1 MSNHK
6 VSLLPVICLAVCLSA
21 FASSEGS
28 FQRTLQ
34 VNGPARI
41 DLTTGSG
48 NVNVHTGSSG
58 QVQITGRV
66 KVTNWF
72 GGDSEKQLKTITDN
86 PPIQQSGNDIR
97 IGNSG
102 TSELFHN
109 VSISYDLVV
118 PPDTH
123 LHSHTGSGNQTIE
136 GLRGLLEAES
146 GSGNL
151 KISDIGNTVRADTG
165 SGDIRV
171 QRVKG
176 DVRVKAGSGSI
187 EATDIAGG
195 FEGQTGSGHIDLDQS
210 APGAVRAETGSG
222 GMELRGV
229 NGSLEATAGSG
240 NISADGNPTGSWSVR
255 TGSGGVRLKLASS
268 SAFDLDAHTSSGS
281 ISVSQ
286 PVTVQGTIGR
296 KELRGKVRGGGV
308 PIEIKTGSGNIDISD

>member
-1 MSNHK
+1 MPK
-6 VSLLPVICLAVCLSA
+6 PKFPLVLMVCLACCLPA
-21 FASSEGS
+21 FASSEGD
-28 FQRTLQ
+28 FHRTLQ
-34 VNGPARI
+34 VSGAVS
-41 DLTTGSG
+41 LAVTTGSG
-48 NVNVHTGSSG
+48 NVNVRTGGSG
-58 QVQITGRV
+58 QVQVTGHV
-66 KVTNWF
+66 KVSNWF
-72 GGDSEKQLKTITDN
+72 GGDSEKQLKTIVDN

-118 PPDTH
+118 PPDTR

-136 GLRGLLEAES
+136 GLHGSVEVES
-146 GSGNL
+146 GSGEL
-151 KISDIGNTVRADTG
+151 KISDIQDTVRATTG
-165 SGDIRV
+165 SGDIRME
-171 QRVKG
+171 RVKAN
-176 DVRVKAGSGSI
+176 VHAKAGSGSI
-187 EATDIAGG
+187 QAAEVAGG
-195 FEGQTGSGHIDLDQS
+195 FEGQTGSGHIELDQS

-240 NISADGNPTGSWSVR
+240 EISADGNPTGSWSVH

-268 SAFDLDAHTSSGS
+268 AAFDLDAHTSSGS

-296 KELRGKVRGGGV
+296 KELRGKVHGGGV
-308 PIEIKTGSGNIDISD
+308 PVEVRTGSGNIQID